1 MSANS
6 QDNYQWLSVT
16 EATLFL
22 HDGLIHVT
30 DLIVLP
36 HDVNT
41 VHEVDHEVITFDSKS
56 PSELSQRLKTV
67 CGTQNNAYSRLLEY
81 RLNALR
87 GFWNAQRQISLEE
100 QNERESCSASH
111 DDALALLKRQ
121 GFSKEPDQ
129 APFSTRVSLL
139 LVLPLLQSQSRIDI
153 GLCGMTA
160 ELLLSCLR
168 DVPSLSLTKE
178 PSDCLNGLESLL
190 STWLGDACDGHQGIE
205 NPQQREN
212 VASALVAL
220 TCARYCYFLLARLA
234 SLLELYIYVLLSL
247 LTGQTATRI

>member
-1 MSANS
+1 MSASS
-6 QDNYQWLSVT
+6 QDNSQWLSVT
-16 EATLFL
+16 EETLFL

-30 DLIVLP
+30 DLIELP

-41 VHEVDHEVITFDSKS
+41 VHEVDHEVVTFDSKS

-87 GFWNAQRQISLEE
+87 GFWNAQRQLSLDE
-100 QNERESCSASH
+100 QKEKESPSH
-111 DDALALLKRQ
+111 DDMLALLKRQ
-121 GFSKEPDQ
+121 GLWKEPEQ

-168 DVPSLSLTKE
+168 DVPPLSLTKE
-178 PSDCLNGLESLL
+178 PSDCLNGLEALL
-190 STWLGDACDGHQGIE
+190 CMWLGEKDTFGGQQGIE
-205 NPQQREN
+205 DQPQREN

-220 TCARYCYFLLARLA
+220 TCARYCYPSFILCP
-234 SLLELYIYVLLSL
+234 LSL
-247 LTGQTATRI
+247 EHIHKNS